1 MTKRAINDNINV
13 LKKEMKMIR
22 FILSMLFIGAFLAFF
37 VIAVLCVC
45 MGFTVKESINWIL
58 NRVEQTQ
65 SVVVSTVK
73 EASKTVEK
81 ISNE

>member
-1 MTKRAINDNINV
+1 
-13 LKKEMKMIR
+13 MIR
-22 FILSMLFIGAFLAFF
+22 FISSMLFIGAFLAFL

-45 MGFTVKESINWIL
+45 MGFTVKEPINWIL
-58 NRVEQTQ
+58 NRAEQTQ